1 MQSFLKGKVLKEL
14 VKGVATL
21 NGYIYPSVLQN
32 AAIPVLKK
40 NENKSVIIK
49 YSEMSGI
56 KLTYLLPI
64 INQ

>member
-1 MQSFLKGKVLKEL
+1 M
-14 VKGVATL
+14 
-21 NGYIYPSVLQN
+21 YPSVLQS

-40 NENKSVIIK
+40 DEKNSVIIK

-64 INQ
+64 MNQQIKEAVANDNEKVLYTMVLCHS